1 MKQQQLTFEK
11 GITNIPSDA
20 VCSDNALEYAEGMI
34 FRDGEHHVIQK
45 PSVFID
51 AVTASGGHGTISL
64 SDLSLIYVHKYN
76 DMNMYLFLRD
86 VEGTKDI
93 LWGTKAGTT
102 ITIVNNLHQE
112 GSTNSVVFSGE
123 VKITSIGK
131 TLIVADNSSLYYFI
145 WKNSDY
151 TAGYTDIPT
160 PDVEFRLVGVNDAG
174 SKVEAAGTRGSD
186 WLLTSSG
193 HYTGVNPLH
202 QEKWNNLIIGLHS
215 KNKNDL
221 HHKKRFYGT
230 FSVRVALKMY
240 DGTYSKISN
249 PVIMFNQFLTP
260 CLAHLTAENVVEV
273 GMRGQELQYYNK
285 SDFSEWKD
293 LVSEIVV
300 FVSREADIYDT
311 TGDAICEGH
320 DGTHY
325 TFGYSITGNVKTELY
340 ASVGVS
346 PDGDYYK
353 VLENDNTED
362 DAIKDVVENG
372 VFYKLCS
379 IGVEGTGGWKSVD
392 TNITK
397 NTLETLTSQE
407 QLGEDDFYGHSRYIP
422 TFIHSYNSRL
432 NLANVSRSMFA
443 GFSYFLPYDNY
454 HLDGTTVVFDTHSYQ
469 IYVKIKTDSGER
481 VVKKE
486 FTTSQKQGIWFYYP
500 DPRATHVY
508 IKKDSNWILDKELK
522 EHPALNGAYYFQGNL
537 TSGDDE
543 PGTLQTSPSV
553 SVNDAAEMLPNYI
566 ITSEVNNP
574 FVFKAAGY
582 YKVGTGKILAMSTIT
597 QALSEGQFG
606 QFPLLVFSESGIWTL
621 SVASTGYYTS
631 INPMSREVS
640 VDPARIIQTDG
651 AVFFVSKKGL
661 MVVDG
666 SKVLCMSEQM
676 KGKKGTSMTASNRDL
691 GDFSNFLS
699 TAFIAYDYRDSLL
712 WIFDGA
718 GTGSRYCYVYNIKSG
733 TYSMFDFGD
742 GVVIERAVN
751 NYPDYLL
758 QRKSNHHVYS
768 LTSRVNVN
776 ADNGTYS
783 PKLKSRPMKLENALA
798 LKRIIEARHIMRLSS
813 GATLSWAVYASNN
826 MDVWVQ
832 LTSLRGKPWKYYRF
846 EYTFSGLKAIDTFS
860 GTVVVTEEVRTNKL
874 R

>member
-11 GITNIPSDA
+11 GMTNVPSDA
-20 VCSDNALEYAEGMI
+20 ICSDNALEYAEGMI
-34 FRDGEHHVIQK
+34 FRDGEHHVIQAPEPK
-45 PSVFID
+45 ITTFYGIGSPPSSIEPTILFIHTYNTTNIYIGSI
-51 AVTASGGHGTISL
+51 VVSGEGGVNHNE
-64 SDLSLIYVHKYN
+64 LI
-76 DMNMYLFLRD
+76 
-86 VEGTKDI
+86 
-93 LWGTKAGTT
+93 WGTLNESTKTFTQGGYF
-102 ITIVNNLHQE
+102 IYNVNSRVNYTGVE
-112 GSTNSVVFSGE
+112 KFTA
-123 VKITSIGK
+123 IGK
-131 TLIVADNSSLYYFI
+131 TLIISTSFGLLYFLWNGSAYS
-145 WKNSDY
+145 N
-151 TAGYTDIPT
+151 GYSEIPS
-160 PDVEFRLVGVNDAG
+160 PDVEFRLVGVNTSD
-174 SKVEAAGTRGSD
+174 SKVEATGTKYSNWLMSSD
-186 WLLTSSG
+186 G
-193 HYTGVNPLH
+193 IYTRVNPLY
-202 QEKWNNLIIGLHS
+202 QNDWNNLIIGLHS
-215 KNKNDL
+215 QNKKDL

-230 FSVRVALKMY
+230 FSVRVALRMY
-240 DGTYSKISN
+240 DGTFSKISN
-249 PVIMFNQFLTP
+249 PIIMFNQFLTP
-260 CLAHLTAENVVEV
+260 CLAHLTIENVVHL

-293 LVSEIVV
+293 LISEIVI

-311 TGDAICEGH
+311 TGDAICQAYDERTIG
-320 DGTHY
+320 
-325 TFGYSITGNVKTELY
+325 TFGYCISHNIKRNVN
-340 ASVGVS
+340 ASVTPSAGGV
-346 PDGDYYK
+346 YYK
-353 VLENDNTED
+353 VLENNTTEE

-372 VFYKLCS
+372 IFYKLCS
-379 IGVEGTGGWKSVD
+379 IGVEGTSGWKSVD
-392 TNITK
+392 TNITN
-397 NTLETLTSQE
+397 NTLETITTQE
-407 QLGEDDFYGHSRYIP
+407 QLGEDDFYGHTQYIP

-443 GFSYFLPYDNY
+443 GFSYFLPYDDPNGTNHNY
-454 HLDGTTVVFDTHSYQ
+454 E

-486 FTTSQKQGIWFYYP
+486 FTTAQKQGIWFYYP

-508 IKKDSNWILDKELK
+508 IKKDTNWILNEELK

-543 PGTLQTSPSV
+543 PGTIAAPSV
-553 SVNDAAEMLPNYI
+553 SVNNAAEILPNYI

-666 SKVLCMSEQM
+666 SKVVCVSEQM
-676 KGKKGTSMTASNRDL
+676 KGKKGTSMTASNRNL
-691 GDFSNFLS
+691 GDFSDFLS

-712 WIFDGA
+712 WIFDGT
-718 GTGSRYCYVYNIKSG
+718 GTGSRYCYVYSIKSG

-768 LTSRVNVN
+768 LTNRVNVN
-776 ADNGTYS
+776 ADISTYS

-798 LKRIIEARHIMRLSS
+798 LKRIIRMIHVKDFQNGSIAFSMY
-813 GATLSWAVYASNN
+813 GSNDAKN
-826 MDVWVQ
+826 WWQ
-832 LTSLRGKPWKYYRF
+832 LTSLRSIPWKYYRF
-846 EYTFSGLKAIDTFS
+846 EYSFSGLKATDTFS
-860 GTVVVTEEVRTNKL
+860 GTVVVTEEVRTDKI